1 MKVVEITKRF
11 GINQTEGAAREHGGE
26 GDGAEGGGEEKRAVR
41 AEGCEQGSGGEGE
54 KGRGGERERG
64 RGGDGEAGSGG
75 DGEAAESPGDGGAEE
90 EAREQLPA
98 AEPKP
103 AAEAFGARE
112 VGAGIAEERTAV
124 GAAQLTRELR
134 AAGGASEG
142 VAGKE
147 GVERSAREEGDLC
160 FNDRGAVERDAE
172 VVGRLVGAPG
182 NRGESG

>member
-1 MKVVEITKRF
+1 M
-11 GINQTEGAAREHGGE
+11 EGAAREHGGE
-26 GDGAEGGGEEKRAVR
+26 GDGAEGGGEEKRTVR
-41 AEGCEQGSGGEGE
+41 AEGWEQ
-54 KGRGGERERG
+54 GRGGERERG
-64 RGGDGEAGSGG
+64 RGRDGEAGSGG

-90 EAREQLPA
+90 KAREQLPA

-103 AAEAFGARE
+103 AAEAFGVSE

-147 GVERSAREEGDLC
+147 GLERSAREEGDLC

>member
-26 GDGAEGGGEEKRAVR
+26 GDGAEGGGEEKRTVR
-41 AEGCEQGSGGEGE
+41 AEGWEKGKGGEGE
-54 KGRGGERERG
+54 TG

-103 AAEAFGARE
+103 AAEAFGAGE
-112 VGAGIAEERTAV
+112 VGAGITEERTAV

>member
-26 GDGAEGGGEEKRAVR
+26 GDGAEGGGEEKRTVR
-41 AEGCEQGSGGEGE
+41 AEGCEQGRVGEGE
-54 KGRGGERERG
+54 KGRGGE
-64 RGGDGEAGSGG
+64 
-75 DGEAAESPGDGGAEE
+75 GEAAESPGDGGAEE

-103 AAEAFGARE
+103 AAEAFGASE

-134 AAGGASEG
+134 AAGGAAEG

-160 FNDRGAVERDAE
+160 FKDRGAVERDAE